1 MNCLICDICGE
12 KIDGDY
18 KRVSHESTN
27 FIPNSIFEPEC
38 DVCMKCW
45 TAFTNM
51 KRIPIVKFPN
61 TEAEDGKN

>member
-12 KIDGDY
+12 KIDGEY
-18 KRVSHESTN
+18 KRVCSESTN
-27 FIPNSIFEPEC
+27 FISINPMC